1 MSDKK
6 APSESEIGTG
16 EETVV
21 EQVVSNYMATGIHL
35 FLSVVALLLL
45 LAAVVATYDTVVR
58 AFPMLWQPQDEYAA
72 LQKIV
77 ENLLL
82 IAIAAEFALLLLF
95 HRMSAAVEVVVF
107 IMERKNRQP
116 ADHGARP
123 AALRRRHR
131 RAYRAAIL
139 LFTGKDDVNICG
151 RFRCREMPAKIFENK
166 SSGKKGVWVI
176 IEKKYWRIF

>member
-1 MSDKK
+1 MAKESQPK
-6 APSESEIGTG
+6 ESEIGTG

-45 LAAVVATYDTVVR
+45 LAAVLATYDTVVR

-95 HRMSAAVEVVVF
+95 RRMSAVVEVVVF
-107 IMERKNRQP
+107 VLARKSVNP
-116 ADHGARP
+116 DIHAFDLVLCA
-123 AALRRRHR
+123 
-131 RAYRAAIL
+131 AAIAGL
-139 LFTGKDDVNICG
+139 IVLRFYYLPGKTT
-151 RFRCREMPAKIFENK
+151 
-166 SSGKKGVWVI
+166 
-176 IEKKYWRIF
+176 